1 MEYSY
6 EDDEISLKDLV
17 AKLGEFLLEIKQNLV
32 LFIMGTGLVLGS
44 VIGYGKLKSKEY
56 ESELRFYLKNEKLI
70 EAANKLLPAGYGIV
84 FTKDWVKSEILSDQ
98 FLSEVMKENNLEQ
111 RFIAIKKDWEVEE
124 SLRPSLVVSEL
135 KNAEN
140 PVVKISEDKN
150 SPVMILTV
158 TSADESFSDDL
169 MKSMVLR
176 IKSTIE
182 REVSDK
188 MKGGMEE
195 LGRRAGEME
204 GNGIIEIQN
213 QQKLRMNK
221 YDLEILAG
229 LGSEFLEFQSR
240 SLKPRIIGEM
250 GLFKGIIIGGFL
262 GSFLLGGFIIGRK
275 VVRDAL
281 NS

>member
-32 LFIMGTGLVLGS
+32 LFIVGTGLVLGS
-44 VIGYGKLKSKEY
+44 VVGYGRLKSKEY
-56 ESELRFYLKNEKLI
+56 ESELRFYLKNDKLI

-84 FTKDWVKSEILSDQ
+84 FTKDWVKSELLSDQ
-98 FLSEVMKENNLEQ
+98 FLSEVMKENELEQ
-111 RFIAIKKDWEVEE
+111 RFIALKNDWEVEE
-124 SLRPSLVVSEL
+124 SLRPSLVVGEL
-135 KNAEN
+135 KNSEK

-158 TSADESFSDDL
+158 TSADESFSKDL
-169 MKSMVLR
+169 MDAIVVKMS
-176 IKSTIE
+176 STIDQQVTE
-182 REVSDK
+182 K

-195 LGRRAGEME
+195 LGKRVGEME
-204 GNGIIEIQN
+204 GNGILELQN
-213 QQKLRMNK
+213 QQKLSMNK
-221 YDLEILAG
+221 YDLEILAS
-229 LGSEFLEFQSR
+229 LGSEFMEFQSR